1 MAKRKSTN
9 NDLQIIHMCGLIF
22 SFLCG
27 ILSVFWDQY
36 NVRPSSI
43 YGFCVINPVWYFQ
56 TSSFQKYHVVSY
68 ETLLHLKDVL
78 NL

>member
-1 MAKRKSTN
+1 MAKRKRTN

-56 TSSFQKYHVVSY
+56 TSNPKVPCGVI
-68 ETLLHLKDVL
+68 
-78 NL
+78 